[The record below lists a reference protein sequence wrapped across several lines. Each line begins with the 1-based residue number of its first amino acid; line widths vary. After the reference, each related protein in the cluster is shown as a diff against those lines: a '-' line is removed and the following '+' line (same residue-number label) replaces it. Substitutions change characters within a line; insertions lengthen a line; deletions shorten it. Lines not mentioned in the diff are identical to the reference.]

1 MQKHCRRID
10 FEGYIEQFNMNKF
23 AENEIYPDIWEYE
36 EEADEIKDDLRLSFK
51 SLKKFYEKMSKQGSA
66 VLVSIN

>member
-1 MQKHCRRID
+1 
-10 FEGYIEQFNMNKF
+10 MNKF

-66 VLVSIN
+66 VLVSIY